1 MEGPEVLASFL
12 KGRAEKIKLL
22 RAINV
27 KGEVK
32 FKSGAEQF
40 CLPQELFCSLC
51 LNIFCLVT
59 AIKIDITEVKKHC
72 LVKIFAISKQTEGL

>member
-12 KGRAEKIKLL
+12 KGRAERIKLL

-51 LNIFCLVT
+51 LNIFVW
-59 AIKIDITEVKKHC
+59 
-72 LVKIFAISKQTEGL
+72 

>member
-40 CLPQELFCSLC
+40 CLPQELFCSL
-51 LNIFCLVT
+51 NIFCLVT
-59 AIKIDITEVKKHC
+59 AIKIEITQEKKHC
-72 LVKIFAISKQTEGL
+72 PVKIFAISKQTEGL